1 MRLSVGEQQRR
12 INESK
17 SWLFEKSNKINKA
30 SHQTRQENKQKT
42 QKTQMTSIRNK
53 IGVTIND
60 PMIIIE
66 MIKKYDEQIPWLA

>member
-1 MRLSVGEQQRR
+1 MNQKAGYLKRAIKLTKLLIKPDKKTNQQ
-12 INESK
+12 
-17 SWLFEKSNKINKA
+17 
-30 SHQTRQENKQKT
+30 QKT

-53 IGVTIND
+53 IGITIND